1 MRQITLRYAL
11 TTTRRAHNH
20 RGVLRTAF
28 LLSTSL
34 RLKRAVATLC
44 LLTVAVVT
52 TFHLCGLGTTRYA
65 SDVTSV
71 YAAVDDSAPSQDRVA
86 MERCHVCTVTAVA
99 DIVDAARP
107 DRGQVPT
114 PAITR
119 LVSVQP
125 KATAPPPKA

>member
-1 MRQITLRYAL
+1 MTLRYAL
-11 TTTRRAHNH
+11 TTARRAHDY
-20 RGVLRTAF
+20 RDVLRTGF
-28 LLSTSL
+28 FPSTSL

-52 TFHLCGLGTTRYA
+52 TFHVCGFGTTRYA

-71 YAAVDDSAPSQDRVA
+71 YAAVDDTSPSQDRVA
-86 MERCHVCTVTAVA
+86 VERCHVCTVTAVPE
-99 DIVDAARP
+99 IVDAARP
-107 DRGQVPT
+107 DRGQVPS

-125 KATAPPPKA
+125 KVTAPPPKA